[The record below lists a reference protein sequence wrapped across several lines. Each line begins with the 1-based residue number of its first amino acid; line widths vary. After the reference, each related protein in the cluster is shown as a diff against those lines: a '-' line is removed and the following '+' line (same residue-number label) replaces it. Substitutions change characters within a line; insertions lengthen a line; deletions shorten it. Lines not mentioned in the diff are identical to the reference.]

1 MKTFTF
7 ASCLIV
13 AATLTCSVLPAFADT
28 KSKTNLPDLSS
39 TDNPL
44 AVCKTINVGTVDRSK
59 IESTTISAI
68 DSVTDINA
76 WIKPSVNQGTSIAST
91 TNQKDV
97 QPVIG
102 HDCDGIADSISKV
115 EMNRED
121 NKTIREV
128 SKSKAEIEILKSLM
142 GW

>member
-1 MKTFTF
+1 MKTLKT
-7 ASCLIV
+7 ASYLI
-13 AATLTCSVLPAFADT
+13 ATTTLVFSMLPAFADT
-28 KSKTNLPDLSS
+28 KTKTNLPDLSS
-39 TDNPL
+39 KDNPL
-44 AVCKTINVGTVDRSK
+44 AVCKTINVGTVDRSR
-59 IESTTISAI
+59 IESTTIGAI
-68 DSVTDINA
+68 DTVTDING
-76 WIKPSVNQGTSIAST
+76 WRNPSANQGATS

-102 HDCDGIADSISKV
+102 HDCDGIAESISKV

-128 SKSKAEIEILKSLM
+128 SKSKAEIEMLKNLI